1 MAYEAVLLFGVIFAA
16 SYTVLASMNWS
27 YPLAPVPRAALQ
39 AVLFAIIGIY
49 LAFCWTRTGQTLA
62 LKAWG
67 LKVTRND
74 GQLLTASSCLA
85 RYLLAWHLW
94 LPGIAAGALLDL
106 TMGWTLCALV
116 LGFLLLLTPA
126 VLDPRGRLLHDQWTG
141 TRVICAPARNLRC
154 ARSGGRT
161 RPR

>member
-16 SYTVLASMNWS
+16 SYAVLATMNWS
-27 YPLAPVPRAALQ
+27 YPLPPVPRAALQ
-39 AVLFAIIGIY
+39 ATLFATIGVY

-67 LKVTRND
+67 LKVTRTD
-74 GQLLTASSCLA
+74 GQLLTPSSAVA

-94 LPGIAAGALLDL
+94 LPGIAAGALLDFAL
-106 TMGWTLCALV
+106 GWTLFALA

-126 VLDPRGRLLHDQWTG
+126 AFDQKGRLLHDSWTG
-141 TRVICAPARNLRC
+141 TRVIRLPA
-154 ARSGGRT
+154 
-161 RPR
+161 